1 MVARKDSRFR
11 AIQREYGK
19 VFVVWFGGIYS
30 HPFPGGGDGNGGS
43 LFKVGD
49 NVELVEGST
58 PDLVVLRNPKRTEIG
73 LEKWR
78 RTGLQGGEKAKKKF
92 DEDWARLLAGEKSI
106 GLTPAEGKLGPDHI
120 GNWANYTQEERDAI
134 LPPIEKLRPLDPVLL
149 TAPASTERVLIVRD
163 EESSKRAPFSEMF
176 ELSVKHES
184 SSAEVGIIV
193 RFRDENNAS
202 SFRMAVNRR
211 GWKADEPLRDE
222 NSGETVIV
230 VRSK

>member
-19 VFVVWFGGIYS
+19 VFVVWFGGIYM
-30 HPFPGGGDGNGGS
+30 HPFPGGGDGEGGS
-43 LFKVGD
+43 LLKVGD

-58 PDLVVLRNPKRTEIG
+58 PDLVVLRNPKRPEIG

-92 DEDWARLLAGEKSI
+92 DDDWARLLAGEKSI
-106 GLTPAEGKLGPDHI
+106 GLTPAERTLGPDHI

-134 LPPIEKLRPLDPVLL
+134 LPPIEKLLPL
-149 TAPASTERVLIVRD
+149 TERVLIVRD